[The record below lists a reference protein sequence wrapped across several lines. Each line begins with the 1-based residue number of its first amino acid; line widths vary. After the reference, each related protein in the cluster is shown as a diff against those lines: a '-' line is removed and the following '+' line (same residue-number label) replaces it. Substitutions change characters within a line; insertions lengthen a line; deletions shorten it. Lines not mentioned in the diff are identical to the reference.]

1 MSVLKFVNFA
11 HSQSEEI
18 NRTLR
23 EFTHKILVEEKTLV
37 DAGFWDKNGEYK
49 LDLVWVENDIKNIK

>member
-11 HSQSEEI
+11 HSQGEEI

-37 DAGFWDKNGEYK
+37 DAGFWDNNGEYK
-49 LDLVWVENDIKNIK
+49 QNLVWIDKRKDL